1 MEGKSAGEKARELLE
16 RPGIIVAP
24 GTYDALTA
32 KLAESVGFEMVFHS
46 GYGTAASLL
55 GQPDVGL
62 VCFSE
67 MCERVKYM
75 ARAINIPLLCDAD
88 TGYGNAINVY
98 RTVKEYIWAGA
109 GGLFIEDQVWPKRC
123 GHLEGKQLISLE
135 EMVGKI
141 KAAVDAKKDEDPKFL
156 VGARTDAIA
165 VYGFEEAI
173 RRGRAYREAGADF
186 IFVESPTSLEQLEK
200 IPKLLP
206 DTPLMLNL
214 IEKGKTPFINVKEAE
229 ELGYKIVVHSVF
241 VLYTAAK
248 AVKNALTYLKEHGIT
263 PGYEN
268 MMPFPEFAEFIGYP
282 KIREMEKKYLPK
294 EVLEEKYKGQG

>member
-1 MEGKSAGEKARELLE
+1 MGKSLTKIARELIE
-16 RPGIIVAP
+16 KPGIIVAP

-32 KLAESVGFEMVFHS
+32 KLAESVGFKMVFHS

-62 VCFSE
+62 VCFKE

-88 TGYGNAINVY
+88 TGYGNAINAY

-109 GGLFIEDQVWPKRC
+109 SGLFIEDQLWPKRC
-123 GHLEGKQLISLE
+123 GHMEGKQLIPLE
-135 EMVGKI
+135 EMIGKI
-141 KAAVDAKKDEDPKFL
+141 KAAIDARNEEDPDFL

-165 VYGFEEAI
+165 VCGFEEAI

-186 IFVESPTSLEQLEK
+186 IFIEAPTSLDQLEK
-200 IPKLLP
+200 IPKLIP
-206 DTPLMLNL
+206 DTPLLLNL
-214 IEKGKTPFINVKEAE
+214 IEKGKTPFITVKEAE
-229 ELGYKIVVHSVF
+229 ELGYKIVIHSVF

-248 AVKNALTYLKEHGIT
+248 AVKEALSYLRENGIT

-268 MMPFPEFAEFIGYP
+268 MMPFPEFAEFIGLP
-282 KIREMEKKYLPK
+282 QVREMEKKYLPK
-294 EVLEEKYKGQG
+294 EILEEKYRGQV

>member
-1 MEGKSAGEKARELLE
+1 MERKSITKKARELIE
-16 RPGIIVAP
+16 RKGIVVVP

-32 KLAESVGFEMVFHS
+32 KIAESVGFEMIFHS

-62 VCFSE
+62 VCFKE

-75 ARAINIPLLCDAD
+75 ARAINVPLLCDAD

-109 GGLFIEDQVWPKRC
+109 GGLFIEDQLWPKRC
-123 GHLEGKQLISLE
+123 GHMEGKQLISLE

-141 KAAVDAKKDEDPKFL
+141 KAAVEAKNEEDPYFL

-186 IFVESPTSLEQLEK
+186 IFIESPTSLEQLEK
-200 IPKLLP
+200 IPKLIP

-214 IEKGKTPFINVKEAE
+214 IEKGKTPFITVKEAE
-229 ELGYKIVVHSVF
+229 ELGYKIVTHSVF
-241 VLYTAAK
+241 VLYTVAKAAK
-248 AVKNALTYLKEHGIT
+248 DALTYLKEHGIT

-268 MMPFPEFAEFIGYP
+268 MMPFPEFAEFIGLP
-282 KIREMEKKYLPK
+282 KIREMEKKFLPK
-294 EVLEEKYKGQG
+294 DVLEEKYGGRL